1 MNYLIEILI
10 AGLAVG
16 YVVEFVTSLFKK
28 WVSPSLVKLIL
39 TLPLSVVAL
48 VTFGL
53 YGAKLFVGAPA
64 SAFVSLVIMLWAAKP
79 TEVTQVISRR

>member
-1 MNYLIEILI
+1 MNYLIEVLI

-16 YVVEFVTSLFKK
+16 YVVEFVTSLLKK
-28 WVSPSLVKLIL
+28 WVSPSLIKLIL

-53 YGAKLFVGAPA
+53 HDAKLFIGAPA
-64 SAFVSLVIMLWAAKP
+64 SAFVSLVILLWAAKP
-79 TEVTQVISRR
+79 NEVTQVINRR